1 MLIVQSATTSRV
13 GASVRASTLK
23 VSRAP
28 LCVRYVVLNNPPAS
42 LHGVPLAGA
51 LDDFVAADP
60 LDSNFFT
67 PPLPP
72 PVPPPPLPV
81 LPPPVLPKLSMLPV
95 LPHAVLRM
103 VPMVRGLHSSTFR
116 LNVSHFGQ

>member
-1 MLIVQSATTSRV
+1 MAR
-13 GASVRASTLK
+13 
-23 VSRAP
+23 
-28 LCVRYVVLNNPPAS
+28 
-42 LHGVPLAGA
+42 A
-51 LDDFVAADP
+51 LDDFVAAAP

-67 PPLPP
+67 PPL
-72 PVPPPPLPV
+72 PPPLPV